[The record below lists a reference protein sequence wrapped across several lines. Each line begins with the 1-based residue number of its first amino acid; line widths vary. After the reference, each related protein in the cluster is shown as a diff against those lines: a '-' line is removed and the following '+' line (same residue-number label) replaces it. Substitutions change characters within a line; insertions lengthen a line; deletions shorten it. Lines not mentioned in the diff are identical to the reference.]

1 MSIEMSSYYELSDDE
16 KQRSL
21 ELFKEHNGNLI
32 KVIRELWNDP
42 TEKGT
47 TARGRAIREFWIQRG
62 LKYRTKVK
70 ERKIKTVKQASQPVA
85 PVVKESPVK
94 TQPMNSKS
102 DAKAFLSV
110 EEQDFIKRHYT
121 PDLTKKEVA
130 KIIWPEESKR
140 RNFFESEK
148 FVLMSEFINNEFEQ
162 INLRDDVLVEKYSPP
177 RVLSSLVKK
186 INKIVMKEFD
196 AEKLSMQDKK
206 CLERLLTYLA
216 APRFIQVI
224 NSYATREA
232 RDLFESEYIRSS
244 WDKPDLTADE
254 LNLYINV
261 CMDYVNLREIEIQK
275 QKLNQMFDETEG
287 QNDLTMRL
295 TEMLKTKAEEY
306 NQCTNRIDKML
317 AKLNGER
324 SKRIQNQHQRNASI
338 ISLVQLFQ
346 DEQERKLMIQM
357 ADMQKKVVYEEADK
371 MEKMSEWKAR
381 VLGIS
386 KNDAI

>member
-1 MSIEMSSYYELSDDE
+1 MNNQMASHYQLSEEE

-21 ELFKEHNGNLI
+21 DLFKKHDGNLI
-32 KVIRELWNDP
+32 KVIRELWNSPD
-42 TEKGT
+42 EKGT
-47 TARGRAIREFWIQRG
+47 TSRGRAIREFWIEQG

-70 ERKIKTVKQASQPVA
+70 ERKLKTSTLPPQPIIKTTAHSDYT
-85 PVVKESPVK
+85 E
-94 TQPMNSKS
+94 KS
-102 DAKAFLSV
+102 DAKPFLSL
-110 EEQDFIKRHYT
+110 EEQEFIKRHYT

-140 RNFFESEK
+140 RKFFESQK
-148 FVLMSEFINNEFEQ
+148 FVLMSEFINDEFDQ
-162 INLRDDVLVEKYSPP
+162 INLRDEVVSEKYSAP
-177 RVLSSLVKK
+177 RVLTTLIRK

-196 AEKLSMQDKK
+196 VEKLSMQDRK
-206 CLERLLTYLA
+206 CLEKLLTYLS

-224 NSYATREA
+224 NSYITKEA

-244 WDKPDLTADE
+244 WDKPDLTTDE

-357 ADMQKKVVYEEADK
+357 ADMQKKVVYEEADRL
-371 MEKMSEWKAR
+371 EQMSDWKAR

>member
-1 MSIEMSSYYELSDDE
+1 MNNQMASHYQLSEEE

-21 ELFKEHNGNLI
+21 DLFKKHDGNLI
-32 KVIRELWNDP
+32 KVIRELWNSP
-42 TEKGT
+42 NEKGT
-47 TARGRAIREFWIQRG
+47 TSRGRAIREFWIERG

-70 ERKIKTVKQASQPVA
+70 ERKLTASPLPSQPIIKTTTHSDYT
-85 PVVKESPVK
+85 E
-94 TQPMNSKS
+94 KS
-102 DAKAFLSV
+102 DAKPFLSL

-140 RNFFESEK
+140 RKFFESQK
-148 FVLMSEFINNEFEQ
+148 FVLMSEFINNEFDQ
-162 INLRDDVLVEKYSPP
+162 INLRDEVVSEKYSAP
-177 RVLSSLVKK
+177 RALTTLIRK

-206 CLERLLTYLA
+206 CLEKLLTYLS

-224 NSYATREA
+224 NSYITKEA

-244 WDKPDLTADE
+244 WDKPDLTSDE

>member
-1 MSIEMSSYYELSDDE
+1 MNNQMASHYQLSEEE

-21 ELFKEHNGNLI
+21 DLFKKHDGNLI
-32 KVIRELWNDP
+32 KVIRELWNSP
-42 TEKGT
+42 NEKGT
-47 TARGRAIREFWIQRG
+47 TSRGRAIREFWIERG

-70 ERKIKTVKQASQPVA
+70 ERKLTTSPLPPQPIIKTTAHSDYT
-85 PVVKESPVK
+85 E
-94 TQPMNSKS
+94 KS
-102 DAKAFLSV
+102 DAKPFLSL

-140 RNFFESEK
+140 RKFFESQK
-148 FVLMSEFINNEFEQ
+148 FVLMSEFINNEFDQ
-162 INLRDDVLVEKYSPP
+162 INLRDEVVSEKYSAP
-177 RVLSSLVKK
+177 RALTTLIRK

-206 CLERLLTYLA
+206 CLEKLLTYLS

-224 NSYATREA
+224 NSYITKEA

-244 WDKPDLTADE
+244 WDKPDLTSDE

>member
-1 MSIEMSSYYELSDDE
+1 MNNQMASHYQLSEEE

-21 ELFKEHNGNLI
+21 DLFKKHDGNLI
-32 KVIRELWNDP
+32 KVIRELWNSP
-42 TEKGT
+42 NEKGT
-47 TARGRAIREFWIQRG
+47 TSRGRAIREFWIERG

-70 ERKIKTVKQASQPVA
+70 ERKLTASPLPSQPIIKTTAHSDYT
-85 PVVKESPVK
+85 E
-94 TQPMNSKS
+94 KS
-102 DAKAFLSV
+102 DAKPFLSL

-140 RNFFESEK
+140 RKFFESQK
-148 FVLMSEFINNEFEQ
+148 FVLMSEFINNEFDQ
-162 INLRDDVLVEKYSPP
+162 INLRDEVVSEKYSAP
-177 RVLSSLVKK
+177 RASTTLIRK

-206 CLERLLTYLA
+206 CLEKLLTYLS

-224 NSYATREA
+224 NSYITKEA

-244 WDKPDLTADE
+244 WDKPDLTSDE

>member
-1 MSIEMSSYYELSDDE
+1 MNNQMASHYRLSKEE
-16 KQRSL
+16 KQKSL
-21 ELFKEHNGNLI
+21 DLFKKHDGNLI
-32 KVIRELWNDP
+32 KVIRELWNSPD
-42 TEKGT
+42 EKGT
-47 TARGRAIREFWIQRG
+47 TSRGRAIREFWIEQG

-70 ERKIKTVKQASQPVA
+70 EKKIKTSPLPPQPTI
-85 PVVKESPVK
+85 K
-94 TQPMNSKS
+94 TTTHSDYAEKS
-102 DAKAFLSV
+102 DAKPFLSL
-110 EEQDFIKRHYT
+110 EEQEFIKRHYT

-140 RNFFESEK
+140 RKFFESQK
-148 FVLMSEFINNEFEQ
+148 FVLMSEFINSEFDQ
-162 INLRDDVLVEKYSPP
+162 INLRDEVVAEKYSPP
-177 RVLSSLVKK
+177 RALTTLIRR
-186 INKIVMKEFD
+186 INKIIMKEFD
-196 AEKLSMQDKK
+196 IEKISIQDRK
-206 CLERLLTYLA
+206 CLERLLTYLS

-224 NSYATREA
+224 NSYITKEA

-244 WDKPDLTADE
+244 WDKPDLTSDE

-357 ADMQKKVVYEEADK
+357 ADMQKKVVYEEADRL
-371 MEKMSEWKAR
+371 EQMSDWKAR